1 MFTKEYVS
9 AILAPFVGEELRMAA
24 TDCIPFCL
32 ETSMESSFQIELT
45 ETGIRF
51 LLKDN
56 HYIEMD
62 LDTIFRNAL
71 KVVDISPR
79 GLDTLLKGQRES
91 WETDAIAYDAIIS
104 HIKEGFNPQIAFT
117 YYTMIKSLTVNETS
131 FLINNVKFFIAN

>member
-1 MFTKEYVS
+1 MFKKEYVS
-9 AILAPFVGEELRMAA
+9 AILAPFVGKKLRMAA
-24 TDCIPFCL
+24 TDCIPFRL
-32 ETSMESSFQIELT
+32 ETSMDSSFQIELT
-45 ETGIRF
+45 ETGIQF

-62 LDTIFRNAL
+62 LDTIFRDAL
-71 KVVDISPR
+71 KVVGISP
-79 GLDTLLKGQRES
+79 KS
-91 WETDAIAYDAIIS
+91 WETDTIAYNAIIS

>member
-9 AILAPFVGEELRMAA
+9 AILAPFVGKELRMGA

-32 ETSMESSFQIELT
+32 ETSAASSFKIELT
-45 ETGIRF
+45 EIGIQF
-51 LLKDN
+51 ILKDN
-56 HYIEMD
+56 FYIEMG
-62 LDTIFRNAL
+62 LDTIFRDAL
-71 KVVDISPR
+71 KLVGITPR
-79 GLDTLLKGQRES
+79 GLDTLLKGQKES
-91 WETDAIAYDAIIS
+91 WETDTIAYDAIIS